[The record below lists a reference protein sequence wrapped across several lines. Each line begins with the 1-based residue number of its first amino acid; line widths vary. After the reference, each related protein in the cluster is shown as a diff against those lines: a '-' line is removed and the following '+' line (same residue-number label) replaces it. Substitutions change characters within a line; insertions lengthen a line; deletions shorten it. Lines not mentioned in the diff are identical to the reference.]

1 MSHPSIILMTGLD
14 AGATLVLDEVL
25 NNFAI
30 GSDESSNLV
39 CSGVSVSP
47 MHASVFLDDEGVVT
61 ISDTNSRMGVFV
73 NGARIMEQALADGD
87 QISLGPPDEPGSD
100 SLRFSAQGADA
111 SLADLPAFD
120 DSITGLEALDA
131 APLEEPLFTSELG
144 RPDFAPPASAFE
156 ATETTETPGLTLE
169 PLPEVPSSL
178 PEEFPSMDLL
188 ASSEPEPLPVPEFI
202 PCLLYTSPSPRD

>member
-47 MHASVFLDDEGVVT
+47 LHASVLLDDEGVVT

-73 NGARIMEQALADGD
+73 NGARIMEQALAQARDGRLH
-87 QISLGPPDEPGSD
+87 ILGKMVEAMGVGMVYT
-100 SLRFSAQGADA
+100 AVQGGGVGDK
-111 SLADLPAFD
+111 
-120 DSITGLEALDA
+120 IGLEITD
-131 APLEEPLFTSELG
+131 LFSG
-144 RPDFAPPASAFE
+144 S
-156 ATETTETPGLTLE
+156 GK
-169 PLPEVPSSL
+169 
-178 PEEFPSMDLL
+178 
-188 ASSEPEPLPVPEFI
+188 
-202 PCLLYTSPSPRD
+202 